1 MNNYINL
8 FDSLNLTMQSI
19 FGTDGIRGRFN
30 EEITYSLAYKV
41 GYALASILENKK
53 PILIGRDTRMSGDIL
68 LHAITQ
74 GINDSGKKFIN
85 LGICPTP
92 AIPFLIQQENLSS
105 GIMISASHNPPEYN
119 GIKIFD
125 HKGQKITK
133 YFENKIQ
140 KFIEESNQ
148 KNLSVST
155 KASPLNANKDLMNIY
170 IKSLIQT
177 MGGENLGGL
186 KIILDTCYGS
196 ATTCAKK
203 IFQSLGA
210 DVRVINN
217 SKNGMKIN
225 MNCGSTNLEP
235 LQRALR
241 ESSADM
247 GFSFDGDADRV
258 IGIDSKGNVL
268 DGDHILFL
276 WGRELMEQKILTN
289 NLLIS
294 TQMANLGFEKAWK
307 KIGGILYRTDVGDK
321 YVHDAIKKKRAV
333 LGGEQSGH
341 ILSKINNFSGDGILT
356 ALQIS
361 KFCKKKNI
369 NLNDWL
375 KSSFEPFPQK
385 LTNINLDFNINKLN
399 PKTKLLINQTL
410 ENFQE
415 IYSDNCRVYIRLSGT
430 EPVIRVLVEAQN
442 YKEVDCLSTEI
453 KNKLL
458 LEVNKIMY

>member
-1 MNNYINL
+1 
-8 FDSLNLTMQSI
+8 MQSI

-30 EEITYSLAYKV
+30 QEITYSLAYKV
-41 GYALASILENKK
+41 GYALGSHLENNN
-53 PILIGRDTRMSGDIL
+53 PILIGRDTRISGDIL
-68 LHAITQ
+68 LQAITR
-74 GINDSGKKFIN
+74 GINESGKKFIN

-92 AIPFLIQQENLSS
+92 AIPFLIKKEKLSS

-125 HKGQKITK
+125 HKGQKISK
-133 YFENKIQ
+133 NFENKIQ
-140 KFIEESNQ
+140 KLVEESNQ
-148 KNLSVST
+148 IISDPKKEISLKT
-155 KASPLNANKDLMNIY
+155 NKELMDKY
-170 IKSLIQT
+170 IQSLIQA
-177 MGGENLGGL
+177 MGGVNLSGM

-203 IFQSLGA
+203 IFQNLGA

-217 SKNGMKIN
+217 SKNGLKIN

-235 LQRALR
+235 LKKALR
-241 ESSADM
+241 ENPADM

-276 WGRELMEQKILTN
+276 WGRELMEQKILTY

-294 TQMANLGFEKAWK
+294 TQKANLGFEKAWK

-321 YVHDAIKKKRAV
+321 QVHDAIKEKGAV

-369 NLNDWL
+369 SLENWL

-399 PKTKLLINQTL
+399 RETKILIDQTI
-410 ENFQE
+410 EFFQK
-415 IYSDNCRVYIRLSGT
+415 IYSDNCRVYIRPSGT
-430 EPVIRVLVEAQN
+430 EPVIRVLVEAKN
-442 YKEVDCLSTEI
+442 HKKVHSLSSEI
-453 KNKLL
+453 TNKLF
-458 LEVNKIMY
+458 LEIDKVVN

>member
-1 MNNYINL
+1 
-8 FDSLNLTMQSI
+8 MQSI

-30 EEITYSLAYKV
+30 KELTYSLAYKV
-41 GYALASILENKK
+41 GYALGLILENKS
-53 PILIGRDTRMSGDIL
+53 PILIGKDTRISGDIL
-68 LHAITQ
+68 LQAITK
-74 GINDSGKKFIN
+74 GINESGKQFIN

-92 AIPFLIQQENLSS
+92 AIPFLIKQENLSG

-125 HKGQKITK
+125 NNGQKITK
-133 YFENKIQ
+133 NFENKIQ
-140 KFIEESNQ
+140 KIIEETNQ
-148 KNLSVST
+148 NLSVPT
-155 KASPLNANKDLMNIY
+155 KVIPLTIDKDLMDIY
-170 IKSLIQT
+170 TKSLIQT
-177 MGGENLGGL
+177 MGGENLCGF

-196 ATTCAKK
+196 ATSCAKK

-217 SKNGMKIN
+217 SKNGLKIN

-235 LQRALR
+235 LKNALR
-241 ESSADM
+241 ESPADM

-258 IGIDSKGNVL
+258 IGIDSKGNIL

-294 TQMANLGFEKAWK
+294 TQMANLGFEKAWE
-307 KIGGILYRTDVGDK
+307 KIGGILHRTDVGDK
-321 YVHDAIKKKRAV
+321 YVHDAIKKKKAV

-361 KFCKKKNI
+361 KYCKKKNI

-385 LTNINLDFNINKLN
+385 LTNINLNFNKFDL
-399 PKTKLLINQTL
+399 KTKLLIDQTI
-410 ENFQE
+410 EKFQL
-415 IYSDNCRVYIRLSGT
+415 IYSDNCRVYIRPSGT
-430 EPVIRVLVEAQN
+430 EPVIRVLVEAKKQ
-442 YKEVDCLSTEI
+442 KKVDSLSSEI
-453 KNKLL
+453 TNKLS
-458 LEVNKIMY
+458 LEINKIIN